1 LRSEPLTAFREPRS
15 SVLSRWLI
23 PLASAIPL
31 ALAVWLWIGSL
42 SEFDLSRM
50 TDIGL
55 ISILPARYLLAIGFI
70 TVGFVLALRQETLKD
85 PLLFLYLAGLIFM
98 LHGTPQLIYGTLRY
112 SWAWKHVAIIDYIQR
127 HASVDPGI
135 TYLNIYHN
143 WPGFFTLNT
152 LLTEIA
158 GLPSAITYAGWAP
171 VFFNLIDLG
180 AILLIFR
187 SFTGDQRLTW
197 LGAWIFFLGNWIGQ
211 DYFSPQALTYFLYL
225 VVLAV
230 VLNFFHDAEMPSR
243 QIVMHFLRLDR
254 VRWLNPPVAEP
265 MGARQPLL
273 STSAPYQRVG
283 LILMVILI
291 LVAIA
296 SSHQLTPLML
306 IVGLTCLALMR
317 VFQVRSLPVLAAVI
331 TVGWMIYL
339 AVGYFHGSIK
349 SIVDSIQALITN
361 FHTNLINLSI
371 SSPGQ
376 ALVARMDRALTALVI
391 VLGILGF
398 VRRLRA
404 GKWDLPAILLAL
416 TPLPMLAVPYGGEI
430 IFRVYYFA
438 LPFLAFFAAGL
449 FMPSPQVGRSIRSGV
464 LVLATSCVM
473 LVGFGFGYY
482 GKELINYFPGEEV
495 AAANYIADHAKPGTL
510 IYSAAWDWPLQ
521 ARNYEDFRY
530 ESFTSFEES
539 YREQIEKDPVN
550 TIAKEMANFPSAY
563 LIITDSQKADV
574 NMTGIMPAGSL
585 DRIQAD
591 LTTSG
596 RFRVVYRNADAVVFT
611 LAGAGG

>member
-1 LRSEPLTAFREPRS
+1 MRSEPLAAFREPRS
-15 SVLSRWLI
+15 SVVSRWLI
-23 PLASAIPL
+23 PLAGAIPL

-42 SEFDLSRM
+42 PEFDLSRM
-50 TDIGL
+50 TDTGL
-55 ISILPARYLLAIGFI
+55 ISILPVRYLLAIGFL
-70 TVGFVLALRQETLKD
+70 TTGFVLALRQETLKE
-85 PLLFLYLAGLIFM
+85 PLLFLYLTSLIFV

-135 TYLNIYHN
+135 NYLNIYHN

-152 LLTEIA
+152 LLTQVA
-158 GLPSAITYAGWAP
+158 GLPSAIAYAGWAP
-171 VFFNLIDLG
+171 VFFNLVDLG
-180 AILLIFR
+180 ALLLIFR
-187 SFTGDQRLTW
+187 AFTGDQRLIW
-197 LGAWIFFLGNWIGQ
+197 LGAWFFLLGNWIGQ
-211 DYFSPQALTYFLYL
+211 DYFSPQALSYFLYL
-225 VVLAV
+225 IVLAIA
-230 VLNFFHDAEMPSR
+230 LNWFRDAEMPSR
-243 QIVMHFLRLDR
+243 QAMLHFLRLDR
-254 VRWLNPPVAEP
+254 LRWMNPPSTGP
-265 MGARQPLL
+265 MGVQQPLQ
-273 STSAPYQRVG
+273 SSSAPYQRVG
-283 LILMVILI
+283 LILIVILI

-306 IVGLTCLALMR
+306 IVGLAGLALAR
-317 VFQVRSLPVLAAVI
+317 AFQIRSLAVLAAVI

-349 SIVDSIQALITN
+349 SIVDSIKALVAT

-391 VLGILGF
+391 GLGILGCL
-398 VRRLRA
+398 RRLRA
-404 GKWDLPAILLAL
+404 GKWDLPAIILAL
-416 TPLPMLAVPYGGEI
+416 TPLPLLAIPYGGEI

-449 FMPSPQVGRSIRSGV
+449 FIPTAQAGQSIRSTV
-464 LVLATSCVM
+464 MILATSCVM

-482 GKELINYFPGEEV
+482 GKELINYFPPEEV
-495 AAANYIADHAKPGTL
+495 AATNYIADHAKPGAL

-521 ARNYEDFRY
+521 VRNYENYQY
-530 ESFTSFEES
+530 ESITSFEES
-539 YREQIEKDPVN
+539 YREQILKDPVD

-563 LIITDSQKADV
+563 LIITNSQKADV
-574 NMTGIMPAGSL
+574 NMTGILPAGSL
-585 DRIQAD
+585 DRIQAA
-591 LTTSG
+591 LTGSG
-596 RFRVVYRNADAVVFT
+596 RFNVVYHNADAIVFT

>member
-1 LRSEPLTAFREPRS
+1 LRSEPLAAFRETRS

-23 PLASAIPL
+23 PLAGAIPL
-31 ALAVWLWIGSL
+31 ALAVWMWIGSL
-42 SEFDLSRM
+42 PEFDLSRM

-55 ISILPARYLLAIGFI
+55 ISILPARYLLAIGFL
-70 TVGFVLALRQETLKD
+70 TAGFVLALRQESLKE
-85 PLLFLYLAGLIFM
+85 PLLFLYLIGLIFV

-158 GLPSAITYAGWAP
+158 GLPSAIAYAGWAP
-171 VFFNLIDLG
+171 VFFNLVDLG
-180 AILLIFR
+180 AVLLIFR
-187 SFTGDQRLTW
+187 SLTGDQRLIW
-197 LGAWIFFLGNWIGQ
+197 LSAWFFFLGNWIGQ

-230 VLNFFHDAEMPSR
+230 VLTWFRDAEMPSR
-243 QIVMHFLRLDR
+243 QAVLHFLRLDR
-254 VRWLNPPVAEP
+254 LRWLNPPTTGP
-265 MGARQPLL
+265 MGTQLPLL
-273 STSAPYQRVG
+273 TPSASFQRVG
-283 LILMVILI
+283 LVLIVILI
-291 LVAIA
+291 LIAIV
-296 SSHQLTPLML
+296 STHQLTPLML
-306 IVGLTCLALMR
+306 IVGLSGLALAKTY
-317 VFQVRSLPVLAAVI
+317 QLRSLPVLAAAI

-391 VLGILGF
+391 GLGILGC

-404 GKWDLPAILLAL
+404 GKWDLPAIVLVL
-416 TPLPMLAVPYGGEI
+416 TPLPMLAIPYGGEI
-430 IFRVYYFA
+430 IFRVYYFT
-438 LPFLAFFAAGL
+438 LPFLAFFAAGV
-449 FMPSPQVGRSIRSGV
+449 FFPTPHMGQSIRTSI
-464 LVLATSCVM
+464 LILATSCVM

-482 GKELINYFPGEEV
+482 GKELINYFPPEEV
-495 AAANYIADHAKPGTL
+495 DAANYIADHAQSGAL

-521 ARNYEDFRY
+521 VRNYENYQY

-539 YREQIEKDPVN
+539 YREQILKDPVD

-563 LIITDSQKADV
+563 LIITNSQKADV
-574 NMTGIMPAGSL
+574 NMTGVMPAGSL
-585 DRIQAD
+585 DKVQAA
-591 LTTSG
+591 LTGSA
-596 RFRVVYRNADAVVFT
+596 RFRVVYRNADAIVFT
-611 LAGAGG
+611 LAGEGG